1 MTRRILVA
9 CTMALLALV
18 PATAYAADHH
28 MYSND
33 VLLPGE
39 DPGAHMWFNE
49 HGDVVTLCD
58 NDADGLKATLSVA
71 YGNPYAIPEKYSLS
85 VGGEG
90 RCVTRKA
97 SMGKRFNLAENRR
110 VGFLIC
116 VQGDLEPHLCN
127 AATWVNDH

>member
-1 MTRRILVA
+1 MTRRVAAVCILV
-9 CTMALLALV
+9 LLALV
-18 PATAYAADHH
+18 PSTAYAADHE
-28 MYSND
+28 MYSKD
-33 VLLPGE
+33 AVFPGE

-58 NDADGLKATLSVA
+58 NDADGLKATLRVA
-71 YGNPYAIPEKYSLS
+71 YGDPYANPEKYSLS

-97 SMGKRFNLAENRR
+97 KLGKRFNLAENRR

-116 VQGDLEPHLCN
+116 VQGNQNPHLCN
-127 AATWVNDH
+127 ARTWVNDH